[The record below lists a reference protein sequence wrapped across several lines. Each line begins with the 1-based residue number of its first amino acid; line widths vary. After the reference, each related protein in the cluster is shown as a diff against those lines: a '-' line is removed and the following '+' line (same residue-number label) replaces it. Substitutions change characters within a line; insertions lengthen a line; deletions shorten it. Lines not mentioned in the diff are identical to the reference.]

1 MINNCNYDEIWI
13 KNVSENELYRHCPKI
28 AFLSLITFDS
38 MIEYSTNVMQSA
50 SMQLA
55 VFCTCTAC
63 TYNHLC
69 IISAVIQIRAFN
81 EARSITELVQ
91 R

>member
-1 MINNCNYDEIWI
+1 MLNIFKYDEIWI
-13 KNVSENELYRHCPKI
+13 DIVSENELYRHCPKI

-55 VFCTCTAC
+55 VFYTCTAC

-69 IISAVIQIRAFN
+69 IVSAVIKIQAFN
-81 EARSITELVQ
+81 EARSVIELLQ
-91 R
+91 C